1 MSVISFGPNQ
11 QLNQQQRTA
20 YQTSQKVK
28 QAAWETSHRMAALNN
43 TPADNPTR
51 PLRLLFT
58 REDAGSLR
66 LIKP

>member
-43 TPADNPTR
+43 TPADN
-51 PLRLLFT
+51 
-58 REDAGSLR
+58 
-66 LIKP
+66 